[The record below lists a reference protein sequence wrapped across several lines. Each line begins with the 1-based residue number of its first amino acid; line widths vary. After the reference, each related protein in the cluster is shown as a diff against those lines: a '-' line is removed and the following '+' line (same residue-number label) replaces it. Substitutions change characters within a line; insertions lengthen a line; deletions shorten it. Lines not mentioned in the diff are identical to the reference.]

1 MSGIAT
7 GGPPRFL
14 DGSAPGSHLHR
25 EVISFSDTSDNPQ
38 GVTSDTLTGISA
50 EEVIVP
56 LALDVPHVNT
66 LAATQDDRN
75 LGNESNI
82 VSPNMSK

>member
-1 MSGIAT
+1 MSGIAI

-14 DGSAPGSHLHR
+14 DGNAPGSHLYR
-25 EVISFSDTSDNPQ
+25 EVISFSDTSGNPQ

-56 LALDVPHVNT
+56 LALDVPHVDT
-66 LAATQDDRN
+66 LAATQYNWN
-75 LGNESNI
+75 L
-82 VSPNMSK
+82 

>member
-14 DGSAPGSHLHR
+14 DGNAPGSHLHR
-25 EVISFSDTSDNPQ
+25 EVISFSDISDNPQ

-50 EEVIVP
+50 EEVVVP
-56 LALDVPHVNT
+56 LALDVPHVDT
-66 LAATQDDRN
+66 LAATQYNWN
-75 LGNESNI
+75 L
-82 VSPNMSK
+82 